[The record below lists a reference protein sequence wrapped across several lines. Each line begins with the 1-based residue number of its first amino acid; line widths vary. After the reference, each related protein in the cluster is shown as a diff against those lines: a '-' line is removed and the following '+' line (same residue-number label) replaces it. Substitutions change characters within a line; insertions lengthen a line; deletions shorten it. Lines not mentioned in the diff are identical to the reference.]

1 MAEFAKL
8 TALKV
13 SKLSKPGRY
22 GDGAGLWLQVS
33 RSGTKAWLLRY
44 MLDGRSREM
53 GLGPLH
59 TVSLADARARA
70 REARAKLLDG
80 IDPIDQRQQSRAQ
93 VRAEAARLVTFRAA
107 AEQFIADHEAGW
119 RNAKHAAQWSATL
132 GSYAFPIIGSASV
145 AAIDTPHVLQV
156 LEPIW
161 REKPETASRVRG
173 RIEAVLDWAAA
184 RRLRSSENP
193 ARWRGHLDKL
203 LPAKTKVR
211 AVRHHPAMPFAEVP
225 KFAAELRTKGG
236 ISARALEFA
245 ILTATRTGEVIGAKW
260 PEIDLDACVWTIPR
274 ERMKSGREHR
284 VPLSPRASE
293 ILIALPRVKGDEYV
307 FPGGRKGSGLSNMAL
322 LELLRDMRGQG
333 LTVHGFRSS
342 FRDWAGEA
350 TAFPR
355 EVAEAALA
363 HVIGDRAEQAY
374 RRGDALEKRRGLMND
389 WAVFCG
395 RVGKS
400 SEAQ

>member
-1 MAEFAKL
+1 MAEVAKL

-33 RSGTKAWLLRY
+33 RSGTKAWILRY
-44 MLDGRSREM
+44 MLHGRAREM

-59 TVSLADARARA
+59 TVSLADARLRA
-70 REARAKLLDG
+70 REARTKLLNG
-80 IDPIDQRQQSRAQ
+80 VDPIDERLQNRLRMRAD
-93 VRAEAARLVTFRAA
+93 AARRVTFRAA
-107 AEQFIADHEAGW
+107 AEQFIAAHEAGW
-119 RNAKHAAQWSATL
+119 RNAKHAAQWSASL
-132 GSYAFPIIGSASV
+132 EAYAFEVIGEASV
-145 AAIDTPHVLQV
+145 AAIDTPHVMQV

-184 RRLRSSENP
+184 RRLREAENP

-203 LPAKTKVR
+203 LPPRSKVR
-211 AVRHHPAMPFAEVP
+211 TVRHHPAMAFTDVP
-225 KFAAELRTKGG
+225 RFVSELRAKNG

-245 ILTATRTGEVIGAKW
+245 ILTAARTGEVIGAMW
-260 PEIDLDACVWTIPR
+260 PEIDLDAGVWTIPR

-284 VPLSPRASE
+284 VPLSPRASA
-293 ILIALPRVKGDEYV
+293 IIKALPAVKGDGHV

-322 LELLRDMRGQG
+322 LELLRDMRGPG

-342 FRDWAGEA
+342 FRDWAGET
-350 TAFPR
+350 TAYPR
-355 EVAEAALA
+355 EVAEAVLA

-374 RRGDALEKRRGLMND
+374 RRGDALEKRRGLMIE
-389 WAVFCG
+389 WAAYLDAAG
-395 RVGKS
+395 
-400 SEAQ
+400 